1 MHRCTVHNSQGMET
15 TKTSIDRW
23 MDNEDAVHIYNGIL
37 LSHKKQWNNAICSNM
52 DQLEIIT
59 LKVKKDRERQ
69 TPYDITYTWNV
80 KYVTNENR
88 NRLTDMGNRPVV
100 VKGVTGWRGQK
111 AGRGMDWAF
120 GVTRCKL
127 LHLEWINN
135 KVLLYITGNYIQFPV
150 INRNGKE
157 YKYVY
162 NFCIAQY
169 CKSTILQ
176 FKSRE

>member
-1 MHRCTVHNSQGMET
+1 
-15 TKTSIDRW
+15 
-23 MDNEDAVHIYNGIL
+23 
-37 LSHKKQWNNAICSNM
+37 M

-127 LHLEWINN
+127 LHLE
-135 KVLLYITGNYIQFPV
+135 
-150 INRNGKE
+150 
-157 YKYVY
+157 
-162 NFCIAQY
+162 
-169 CKSTILQ
+169 
-176 FKSRE
+176 